1 MADEERQEHQSAK
14 GHRSKKD
21 EKRHIADPYD
31 VPLPNLSERAKM
43 GIRNNPMIS
52 N

>member
-1 MADEERQEHQSAK
+1 MADEERLEPQPAK
-14 GHRSKKD
+14 DHHTKKD
-21 EKRHIADPYD
+21 TKRHIADPYD